1 MKPFFD
7 GDRPS
12 WPLRL
17 GAAAIWLVMV
27 WDLFDRIGDNVAV
40 SSIVTS
46 IGLVTFVTLAVMLP
60 FTFNMERPLRGSF
73 RRWAWD
79 GVVVGA
85 ALFALGGLLAR
96 TLG

>member
-1 MKPFFD
+1 MKAFFD

-27 WDLFDRIGDNVAV
+27 WDLFDRVRDNAPW

-46 IGLVTFVTLAVMLP
+46 IGLVTFVTLAVLLP
-60 FTFNMERPLRGSF
+60 FSFGAIRPEPGTPS
-73 RRWAWD
+73 RWAWD
-79 GVVVGA
+79 GVVITS
-85 ALFALGGLLAR
+85 ALFALGGLLVR